1 MTTERTIP
9 TPLQTLLAIIG
20 GYRARVFQA
29 RGIVLAAIAVA
40 PMALLTLV
48 VLIARRHD
56 PIPPTGALQVFHL
69 VIVPFLLPILALVA
83 APAGIREDIEQ
94 RTLPLMLVRPQ
105 PVWVLPM
112 AKGLLWFAWG
122 APWLVLSSLFL
133 PVLGLDPARLPAV
146 ALTLVLAYWAQLGFL
161 SLLTLVFKRGVLW
174 GALFFFAW
182 DPLVRIMPS
191 NLQRFTFLHYIESLV
206 GSRGGGVNAAQILA
220 QDQISTAPWLAA
232 LVLIAIGLACW
243 IACGMKLE
251 ATALG
256 LAGREAEG

>member
-1 MTTERTIP
+1 MRTIP
-9 TPLQTLLAIIG
+9 TPLQTLLAVIG
-20 GYRARVFQA
+20 GYRARIFQA
-29 RGIVLAAIAVA
+29 RGIVLACIAVA

-48 VLIARRHD
+48 VLLVRRHE
-56 PIPPTGALQVFHL
+56 PVSPTQALSVFHM
-69 VIVPFLLPILALVA
+69 VVVPFLLPILALVA

-133 PVLGLDPARLPAV
+133 PVLGLDLDRLPLIAF
-146 ALTLVLAYWAQLGFL
+146 TLVLTYWAQLGFL
-161 SLLTLVFKRGVLW
+161 SLLTLLFKRGVLW
-174 GALFFFAW
+174 GALIFFAW
-182 DPLVRIMPS
+182 DPLVRIMPG

-206 GSRGGGVNAAQILA
+206 GSRGGGIQATQIVS
-220 QDQISTAPWLAA
+220 QQQISTDAWLAA
-232 LVLIAIGLACW
+232 LVLIAIGIGCW
-243 IACGMKLE
+243 IGCGIKLQN
-251 ATALG
+251 TALG

>member
-1 MTTERTIP
+1 MTTLP
-9 TPLQTLLAIIG
+9 TPLQTLLAVVG

-29 RGIVLAAIAVA
+29 RGITLALVAVA

-48 VLIARRHD
+48 VLLVRRHE
-56 PIPPTGALQVFHL
+56 PVSPTAALSVFHL

-105 PVWVLPM
+105 PVWVLPL

-122 APWLVLSSLFL
+122 APWLVVSSLFL
-133 PVLGLDPARLPAV
+133 PVLGLDPARLPLIAF
-146 ALTLVLAYWAQLGFL
+146 ALVLTYWAQLGFL
-161 SLLTLVFKRGVLW
+161 SLLTLVFKRGILW
-174 GALFFFAW
+174 GALVFFAW

-206 GSRGGGVNAAQILA
+206 GSRGGGVNAAQVLA
-220 QDQISTAPWLAA
+220 QDQISTAPWVAA
-232 LVLIAIGLACW
+232 LVLLAIGLAAW
-243 IACGMKLE
+243 ITCGAKLQSMPI
-251 ATALG
+251 G